1 MEEFEEYLKITFGVK
16 NGTAGSYKNAI
27 IILPRATTTQKY
39 ARFTRPRT
47 MTS

>member
-27 IILPRATTTQKY
+27 IILNNIIMFLIFRAIQ
-39 ARFTRPRT
+39 
-47 MTS
+47 